1 MQTTKKWYRSKTL
14 WFNVLVA
21 VGTAI
26 EASLSLVQG
35 YFDPRVFLCIIAG
48 VAGVNAILRVISN
61 TGLSK

>member
-1 MQTTKKWYRSKTL
+1 MKKWYQSKTL

-35 YFDPRVFLCIIAG
+35 YFDPRVFLAIIG
-48 VAGVNAILRVISN
+48 VTSGVNVLLRFISTTAI
-61 TGLSK
+61 TK